1 MDCKM
6 QLEKKGNGTGLFCVE
21 EMFCPALSTC
31 ATQEMG
37 RIIQRKAF
45 WREKNSIKIFFVH

>member
-1 MDCKM
+1 M
-6 QLEKKGNGTGLFCVE
+6 QLEKKGKGTGLFCVE

-45 WREKNSIKIFFVH
+45 RREKNSIKIFFVH